1 MVEFQKDKNSKNIW
15 YSPITLFVML
25 VVVLVFIYNMI
36 DIVEKTR
43 ETAKKKKFVEEQVD
57 KLKDREAVLE
67 NNIVKLN
74 TQEGIEEEIREKY
87 QLVKKG
93 EKMVVIVD
101 REENTED
108 LNVNEINKKGFIN
121 FWKNMFN

>member
-57 KLKDREAVLE
+57 KLKNREAVLE

-101 REENTED
+101 GEENTED
-108 LNVNEINKKGFIN
+108 LNVNEVNKNSFKS

>member
-57 KLKDREAVLE
+57 KLKNREAVLE

-101 REENTED
+101 GEENAED
-108 LNVNEINKKGFIN
+108 LNVNEVKKNSFKS

>member
-57 KLKDREAVLE
+57 KLKNREAVLE

-101 REENTED
+101 GEENTED
-108 LNVNEINKKGFIN
+108 LNVNEVNKNSLKS